1 VKCYQYYRIS
11 GMIAAFIPSKYF
23 FHEPAFW
30 VKGAIIGMFFIL
42 AEIRETWE
50 HE

>member
-1 VKCYQYYRIS
+1 MKPYRWYRIC
-11 GMIAAFIPSKYF
+11 GMIFTFIPDRF
-23 FHEPAFW
+23 IHEPSFW
-30 VKGAIIGMFFIL
+30 VKGAIAGLLFIL

>member
-1 VKCYQYYRIS
+1 MKWCHYYRIF
-11 GMIAAFIPSKYF
+11 GVIVAFIPTQYF
-23 FHEPAFW
+23 REPSFW
-30 VKGAIIGMFFIL
+30 VKGAIAGLFFIL

>member
-1 VKCYQYYRIS
+1 MKYYWYYRTC
-11 GMIAAFIPSKYF
+11 GFLVVFIPESF
-23 FHEPAFW
+23 FRAPSFW
-30 VKGAIIGMFFIL
+30 VKGAIVGLLLVL